1 VKTRVSRLLPV
12 LLGAGALGSACAS
25 WSLTLTS
32 CCMAVLLAAVG
43 PRFDV
48 DAGRQM
54 LSSAIGAGAG
64 YVSASLLY
72 EAESG
77 QLGDGWAKLGAAALI
92 AAAARAVLR
101 EPRGGYLPS
110 LALVF
115 AAVVASG
122 RTQNA
127 SYVAF
132 VVPFLA
138 SGLWALSVPTGPVRW
153 VPSARRFWVGTALVA
168 IASLLGV
175 GTTVG
180 LRRLHAWAQGRAR
193 YTATDWRP
201 QVGFSDQMDLGS
213 LAELL
218 DSDKR
223 VLRVRGSRVDYL
235 RGASLD
241 LYESGRWLRSDA
253 AQTEVPLELG
263 SLPAGGAYPAI
274 GDAALGSG
282 VHATAAASEGATG
295 EGEQASAQ
303 PHDVEV
309 TSIAARPRRF
319 FVPLDAHIIFT
330 APGAVLVDGL
340 GAIKPRAKVDLLSV
354 RFSPGARD
362 RAPLSPPQNSDLQ
375 LTRRLRERIQALA
388 EDWARGAL
396 TPEAKLQALETRLL
410 SDYSYSRSFDRPR
423 GTDPVLDFLFRHK
436 RGHCEYFATALAL
449 TARAL
454 GIPTRVAM
462 GYRVGERS
470 PFGYYVVRERNAHA
484 WVEAWLPGKGW
495 TTHDAT
501 PADGQAYNREHEAGY
516 TASSVDA
523 LGVAYDDLTDWL
535 AQRTLEQTSVAWL
548 VGCVVLALI
557 VARGARR
564 RARERSAA
572 EDETLLPFMRPLLT
586 RLERTGHP
594 RRPTEPLEHLAARLH
609 DTEAGRLIRRYT
621 ALRYGGIG
629 DARALS
635 EDVAACAKAL
645 RQSKETGERQGS

>member
-1 VKTRVSRLLPV
+1 VKTRVSRLLPI
-12 LLGAGALGSACAS
+12 LFGAGALGSACAS

-32 CCMAVLLAAVG
+32 SCMVLLLAGVG
-43 PRFDV
+43 PRWDV

-54 LSSAIGAGAG
+54 LTSAIGAGAG

-72 EAESG
+72 EAETG

-115 AAVVASG
+115 AAMVASG
-122 RTQNA
+122 RTQNT
-127 SYVAF
+127 SYFAF

-138 SGLWALSVPTGPVRW
+138 SGLWALSVPAGPARS
-153 VPSARRFWVGTALVA
+153 VPSARRFWMGAALVA

-193 YTATDWRP
+193 YTAMDWRP

-213 LAELL
+213 LSELL

-223 VLRVRGSRVDYL
+223 VLRIRGSRVDYL

-253 AQTEVPLELG
+253 AQAEVPLELD
-263 SLPAGGAYPAI
+263 SLPPENTSRALG
-274 GDAALGSG
+274 AALGSG
-282 VHATAAASEGATG
+282 VHATAADGGA
-295 EGEQASAQ
+295 ERASAQ
-303 PHDVEV
+303 QDEVEV

-319 FVPLDAHIIFT
+319 FVPLDAHGIVT

-354 RFSPGARD
+354 RFRPGARD
-362 RAPLSPPQNSDLQ
+362 RARLPPPQSSDLQ
-375 LTRRLRERIQALA
+375 LTRRLRQRIQALA

-495 TTHDAT
+495 TTRDAT
-501 PADGQAYNREHEAGY
+501 PADGQAYNSEHEAGY
-516 TASSVDA
+516 AASSADA
-523 LGVAYDDLTDWL
+523 LGVAYDDLTEWL
-535 AQRTLEQTSVAWL
+535 ARRTLEQTSVAWL
-548 VGCVVLALI
+548 LGCLVLALI

-572 EDETLLPFMRPLLT
+572 EDEALLPFMQPLLK

-594 RRPTEPLEHLAARLH
+594 RRPAEPLEHLAARLH

-635 EDVAACAKAL
+635 EEVGACAKAL
-645 RQSKETGERQGS
+645 RQSKETG